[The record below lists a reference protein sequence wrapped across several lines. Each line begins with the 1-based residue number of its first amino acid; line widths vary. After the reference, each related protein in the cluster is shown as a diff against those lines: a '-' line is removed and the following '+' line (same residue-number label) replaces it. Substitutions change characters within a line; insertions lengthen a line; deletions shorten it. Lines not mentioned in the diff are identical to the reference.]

1 MLILISALIIDTI
14 LSIIYDLIS
23 KEVDSTWGTIL
34 FISISTIILAAG
46 LILLLGLIKKQ
57 SEHLRTSSSAL
68 NKLYKLI
75 IAVQFLIIAIF
86 VFMVIQILSTSQYF
100 VPLLMMTS
108 IISSIPFYI
117 SLGLLA
123 QKFFSWYRSSKQN
136 IIVFS
141 FGLAIA
147 FMLIGNIVL
156 HAGVGIVFS
165 NAPIIKKSSLIQSQ
179 DDLSNNSWSNLMTTV
194 GNNVLNLAVVLLIT
208 SYLFLWINS
217 ANLLYRYSR
226 RLGKSA
232 TYWMVIFLPPV
243 FFLVGQLHT
252 LLGIPNANFTF
263 YEQDAILFRI
273 IATLATIGGG
283 LLFGVSFLALARSM
297 RQIKQKIVADY
308 LDTAGYGIALLIL
321 PIIANILFI
330 PYPPFG
336 SATCATLG
344 LASYVFFVGLY
355 SSAISI
361 SEDVELRKSIRRT
374 AASELRLLDSIGR
387 SQMSARLEGKVAKL
401 VKEYSDKMISKTGV
415 QPNLSEEDAKQY
427 LDDVIKELDKHHSPK

>member
-1 MLILISALIIDTI
+1 
-14 LSIIYDLIS
+14 
-23 KEVDSTWGTIL
+23 
-34 FISISTIILAAG
+34 
-46 LILLLGLIKKQ
+46 
-57 SEHLRTSSSAL
+57 
-68 NKLYKLI
+68 
-75 IAVQFLIIAIF
+75 
-86 VFMVIQILSTSQYF
+86 
-100 VPLLMMTS
+100 
-108 IISSIPFYI
+108 
-117 SLGLLA
+117 
-123 QKFFSWYRSSKQN
+123 
-136 IIVFS
+136 
-141 FGLAIA
+141 
-147 FMLIGNIVL
+147 
-156 HAGVGIVFS
+156 
-165 NAPIIKKSSLIQSQ
+165 
-179 DDLSNNSWSNLMTTV
+179 
-194 GNNVLNLAVVLLIT
+194 
-208 SYLFLWINS
+208 
-217 ANLLYRYSR
+217 
-226 RLGKSA
+226 
-232 TYWMVIFLPPV
+232 MVIFLPPV

-374 AASELRLLDSIGR
+374 AMSELRLLDSIGR

-401 VKEYSDKMISKTGV
+401 AKEYSDKMITETGV

>member
-1 MLILISALIIDTI
+1 MLILISALIIDTV

-108 IISSIPFYI
+108 VISSIPFYI

-208 SYLFLWINS
+208 SYLFLWMNS
-217 ANLLYRYSR
+217 ANLL
-226 RLGKSA
+226 
-232 TYWMVIFLPPV
+232 
-243 FFLVGQLHT
+243 
-252 LLGIPNANFTF
+252 
-263 YEQDAILFRI
+263 
-273 IATLATIGGG
+273 
-283 LLFGVSFLALARSM
+283 
-297 RQIKQKIVADY
+297 
-308 LDTAGYGIALLIL
+308 
-321 PIIANILFI
+321 
-330 PYPPFG
+330 
-336 SATCATLG
+336 
-344 LASYVFFVGLY
+344 
-355 SSAISI
+355 
-361 SEDVELRKSIRRT
+361 
-374 AASELRLLDSIGR
+374 
-387 SQMSARLEGKVAKL
+387 
-401 VKEYSDKMISKTGV
+401 
-415 QPNLSEEDAKQY
+415 
-427 LDDVIKELDKHHSPK
+427 

>member
-1 MLILISALIIDTI
+1 MLILISALIIDTV

-108 IISSIPFYI
+108 VISSIPFYI

-232 TYWMVIFLPPV
+232 TYWMVIFLPPF

-321 PIIANILFI
+321 PLLPISCLFH
-330 PYPPFG
+330 
-336 SATCATLG
+336 THH
-344 LASYVFFVGLY
+344 
-355 SSAISI
+355 
-361 SEDVELRKSIRRT
+361 
-374 AASELRLLDSIGR
+374 
-387 SQMSARLEGKVAKL
+387 LEVLHAQLWDWHRMFSLWG
-401 VKEYSDKMISKTGV
+401 YIH
-415 QPNLSEEDAKQY
+415 QQFLS
-427 LDDVIKELDKHHSPK
+427 PRM